1 MTTIPGD
8 DDDPRGAS
16 RYEGESG
23 QWAPAPDPATR
34 REGPPPPQALSS
46 YSPYAYADAPHP
58 TQYGYQPAHAIA
70 PPTNTLATAGG
81 VCGIVAASIS
91 WIPLINVFSLVLSII
106 AVALGA
112 VGWKRAN
119 TLQRDVGR
127 PIGRG
132 MAITGVVIGA
142 VGLALALIFIVA
154 LGSALNDLSHVT
166 PTPGA

>member
-1 MTTIPGD
+1 MTTTPD
-8 DDDPRGAS
+8 DDGDRTIQPHGATPYPPVAQPTTYGGPGYAIPVMAPR
-16 RYEGESG
+16 
-23 QWAPAPDPATR
+23 PAN
-34 REGPPPPQALSS
+34 SV
-46 YSPYAYADAPHP
+46 
-58 TQYGYQPAHAIA
+58 
-70 PPTNTLATAGG
+70 ATAGG
-81 VCGIVAASIS
+81 VCGIVAAAIS